1 MGYNPIADELTQV
14 TLTAWAAK
22 DLSAG
27 LLAAQVANLLNCTP
41 ESHATDPNTLRIAER
56 NLSKTSSQLN
66 TDQQFEMDQRVK
78 IFQPISVIEINP
90 MPVGWQKNPSYQQED
105 GKYGH

>member
-1 MGYNPIADELTQV
+1 MGYIPITDELTQL
-14 TLTAWAAK
+14 TLTASAAK

-27 LLAAQVANLLNCTP
+27 LIAAQVAKLLNCTP
-41 ESHATDPNTLRIAER
+41 ESHASDPNTLRIAEL

-66 TDQQFEMDQRVK
+66 ADQQLDVDQRVK
-78 IFQPISVIEINP
+78 NFQPISTFEIDP